1 MVYTFNTKLLCQI
14 NPFVTAIFDAKQN
27 NKLSNTS
34 ATEHSNSGTDVERA
48 SVNKMWEGTISYV
61 DLVTWI

>member
-48 SVNKMWEGTISYV
+48 SVNKM
-61 DLVTWI
+61 